1 MKISC
6 LIKNLITENQIFG
19 LKITILLLK
28 LMKETMKIMTQ
39 MMKKKGKTCLKRV
52 ILKFFRCNL
61 NDPEFDLFTFL
72 CEINLYIS
80 KLAKKKQQMK

>member
-1 MKISC
+1 
-6 LIKNLITENQIFG
+6 
-19 LKITILLLK
+19 
-28 LMKETMKIMTQ
+28 
-39 MMKKKGKTCLKRV
+39 MMKKKDKTCLKRV

-80 KLAKKKQQMK
+80 KLAKKKAANEIISQITDNFEKTVAVTKLKGLKWHSKNIY